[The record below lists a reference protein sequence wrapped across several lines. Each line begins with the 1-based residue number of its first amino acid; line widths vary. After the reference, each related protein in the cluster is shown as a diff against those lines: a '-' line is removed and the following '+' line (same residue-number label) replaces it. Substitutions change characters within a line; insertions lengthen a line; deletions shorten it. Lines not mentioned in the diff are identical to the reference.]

1 MKKMELENL
10 NSLLNTEVKAYAET
24 SMNDIL
30 IRIKTYKNVY
40 EVLSIEENYHRTI
53 NSAYI
58 PYLAIDFYKKEKLI
72 SIIEVLEDNGINI
85 YENVLVDGL
94 ENFTAYLSE
103 LVWELNI
110 DAEDIKK
117 MEKSLNEI

>member
-10 NSLLNTEVKAYAET
+10 NSLLNAEVKAYAET
-24 SMNDIL
+24 SMDDIL
-30 IRIKTYKNVY
+30 TRIKTYKNVY
-40 EVLSIEENYHRTI
+40 EVLSIEENYHKTI

-58 PYLAIDFYKKEKLI
+58 PYLDIDFYKREKLI
-72 SIIEVLEDNGINI
+72 SIIEVLEANKISI
-85 YENVLVDGL
+85 CENVLVDGL

-103 LVWELNI
+103 LVWNLNI
-110 DAEDIKK
+110 DAEDIRK

>member
-10 NSLLNTEVKAYAET
+10 NSLLNAEVKAYAET
-24 SMNDIL
+24 SMDDIL
-30 IRIKTYKNVY
+30 TRIKTYKNVY

-53 NSAYI
+53 NSAYV
-58 PYLAIDFYKKEKLI
+58 PYLAIDFYKREKLI